1 MIDIRLHASD
11 PDAVKRKATFDRKL
25 IKKGW
30 DPAVVALM
38 PAPLPW
44 FHLPHHH
51 QAWQTAYKS
60 LAVLNGMPE
69 GERTA
74 TLKMVVEQLA
84 QNAQRCP
91 CCGQEIPRDDSS
103 VVRLSIR

>member
-1 MIDIRLHASD
+1 MIDIRLYASD
-11 PDAVKRKATFDRKL
+11 PDARRRKAKYDRKL
-25 IKKGW
+25 IRKGW

-51 QAWQTAYKS
+51 QAWQAAYNA
-60 LAVLNGMPE
+60 LAELNGMPE

-74 TLKMVVEQLA
+74 ALEMAVEQLA
-84 QNAQRCP
+84 QKEQRCP
-91 CCGQEIPRDDSS
+91 CCGQEIPLDDDTIL
-103 VVRLSIR
+103 RFSI